1 MVKKMHACHVSHN
14 RSWLWNIL
22 NEENNMKHSI
32 ISKISS
38 IALTACVSLGIVAT
52 EVNAG
57 ERVEFNQFFFAPITT
72 RALFPGINLE
82 GPGVQQTDWFPVYLW
97 RLASEQCAF
106 PLDLDGDGVPDTVIP
121 FGDDHNLVSNVA
133 PVSDPITG
141 VLHNLGCP
149 LAIEGWGI
157 FEDLSV
163 LPAPTPRMSKLTGNV
178 PVYFVH
184 SSDVENFSGVP
195 FNTMTWGDLQ
205 ELVDCGFALE
215 GSAELNEVLQSE
227 APVDAPDGAQVPG
240 FKISLKG
247 YLNNGIPFSVLA
259 VGQGVPSNPPGVA
272 TVRTYKV
279 KGLDDVMRP
288 NECQQ

>member
-1 MVKKMHACHVSHN
+1 
-14 RSWLWNIL
+14 
-22 NEENNMKHSI
+22 MKHSI

-38 IALTACVSLGIVAT
+38 VALTACVSLGIVAT
-52 EVNAG
+52 EVNAGG

-97 RLASEQCAF
+97 RLASETCAF
-106 PLDLDGDGVPDTVIP
+106 PLDLDQDGEIEPGEALLFT
-121 FGDDHNLVSNVA
+121 DDHNLVSNIA
-133 PVSDPITG
+133 PSDPTG
-141 VLHNLGCP
+141 VVHNLGCP
-149 LAIEGWGI
+149 LAFEGWGI

-163 LPAPTPRMSKLTGNV
+163 LPAPTPRMSNLTGNV

-184 SSDVENFSGVP
+184 SSDVSLD
-195 FNTMTWGDLQ
+195 MTWGDLQ
-205 ELVDCGFALE
+205 DLVAAGCALD
-215 GSAELNEVLQSE
+215 GSAQLNEVLQSE

-259 VGQGVPSNPPGVA
+259 VGQGVPSNLPGVA

-279 KGLDDVMRP
+279 KGLEDVMRP
-288 NECQQ
+288 EECQ

>member
-1 MVKKMHACHVSHN
+1 
-14 RSWLWNIL
+14 
-22 NEENNMKHSI
+22 MKHSI
-32 ISKISS
+32 VSKISS
-38 IALTACVSLGIVAT
+38 VALTACVSLGILAT

-57 ERVEFNQFFFAPITT
+57 ERVEFSQFFFAPLTT
-72 RALFPGINLE
+72 WALFPGINLE

-97 RLASEQCAF
+97 RLPSEQCAF

-133 PVSDPITG
+133 PVTDPITG

-149 LAIEGWGI
+149 LAFEGWGI

-163 LPAPTPRMSKLTGNV
+163 LPAPTPRMSNLTGNV

-184 SSDVENFSGVP
+184 SSDVSLD
-195 FNTMTWGDLQ
+195 MTWGDLQ
-205 ELVDCGFALE
+205 DLVAAGCALD
-215 GSAELNEVLQSE
+215 GSAQLNEVLQSE

-247 YLNNGIPFSVLA
+247 YLNNGIPFSVLV

-279 KGLDDVMRP
+279 KGLEDIMRP
-288 NECQQ
+288 EECQ